1 MNSITIAQ
9 ISIYSLRNKFLWEDV
24 RGNIDILLL
33 TETEL
38 DSSFSGEQFYM
49 HGYTNPYCLDR
60 NANGGLLL
68 LYVREDFPSKKVD
81 NVDFD
86 TGLETTFI
94 EINIGKWLISC
105 SYSPHEADIKNYLNV
120 IGKES

>member
-1 MNSITIAQ
+1 MNSITIAH
-9 ISIYSLRNKFLWEDV
+9 ISINSLRNKFLWEDF
-24 RGNIDILLL
+24 RGNIDILLV
-33 TETEL
+33 TETKL

>member
-9 ISIYSLRNKFLWEDV
+9 ISINSLRNKFLWEDV
-24 RGNIDILLL
+24 RGNIDILLV
-33 TETEL
+33 TETKL

-81 NVDFD
+81 KVDFD

-94 EINIGKWLISC
+94 EINIRKMVNKLFIQS
-105 SYSPHEADIKNYLNV
+105 S
-120 IGKES
+120 

>member
-1 MNSITIAQ
+1 MNSINIAQ